1 MPFTR
6 QSEYMVP
13 RDSCPLCGA
22 VVPIAGARFVV
33 RQFDKDVRMVEC
45 PECGLAYKDHR
56 PSEECLRAIY
66 GGNYGH
72 LASVPVPGDR
82 SMIEHVRR
90 MGDMKGR
97 IHLDYGCG
105 NGSLVLNA
113 REMGVESYGADPF
126 LTEASRQAHP
136 AWLSTKDARML
147 AADSAA
153 RYDAISLWSV
163 LEHLENPL
171 DDIRCLALCLKPQ
184 GEIYFDVPN
193 ADSWIARKCG
203 ANWGA
208 ALLIEHLTFWTPK
221 ALAFLA
227 GQAGCRVLQV
237 KRSGI
242 PYPLGRRSAD
252 ERSFGVPLVQ
262 TGPVS
267 PASEKG
273 GPSAFKQRS
282 QRLLYLCR
290 RLKAHPLFGRIARVM
305 LDVSGLG
312 DQFTVVLAKR

>member
-66 GGNYGH
+66 
-72 LASVPVPGDR
+72 
-82 SMIEHVRR
+82 
-90 MGDMKGR
+90 
-97 IHLDYGCG
+97 
-105 NGSLVLNA
+105 
-113 REMGVESYGADPF
+113 
-126 LTEASRQAHP
+126 
-136 AWLSTKDARML
+136 
-147 AADSAA
+147 
-153 RYDAISLWSV
+153 
-163 LEHLENPL
+163 
-171 DDIRCLALCLKPQ
+171 DIRCLALCLKPQ

-203 ANWGA
+203 ANWGS

-290 RLKAHPLFGRIARVM
+290 KLKAHPLFGRIARVM